1 MFHFDPIIPNRDD
14 EIVRYINGYGRLYKI
29 DSNVSC
35 GTTTLEEEKNTSQ
48 NGNGLE
54 SLTEDINRVVTCV
67 KLLVLSSF

>member
-35 GTTTLEEEKNTSQ
+35 GTTTLLEEEKNT
-48 NGNGLE
+48 
-54 SLTEDINRVVTCV
+54 
-67 KLLVLSSF
+67 